1 MKSSY
6 IPYCLISIALIVA
19 SCSNTKYLPEGEL
32 LYVGGKVRVEDS
44 IIKKSQRKALQ
55 NDLKTLLRPKPN
67 SSILGLRPKLLIY
80 NLAGEPKKEKGIR
93 YWLRNKVG
101 EAPVL
106 FSDVDLE
113 YNSDVLQ
120 SNVENRGYFKARTS
134 SDSTRHGK
142 KATAEYTVSPR
153 MQYKI
158 REINFPQD
166 STALAA
172 AIRKTKRGSILKND
186 QPYNLENIK
195 AERERINDRLKQRG
209 FYYFN
214 PDYIIAKVDSTV
226 GKYQVDINLA
236 IKEETPANATNIY
249 KINDV
254 IVYPNYTL
262 LNDTVKDRESDIIVH
277 NDFTIIDSAKTF
289 DPRIFD
295 RTLYFKKGDIY
306 NRRDHNLSL
315 NRLVNMGTFKFVKN
329 EFKLVDSEEHLL
341 DTYYYLTLLPK
352 KSIRAEVLGK
362 TNSANYAGTELNV
375 NWSNRN
381 TFRGAELLTIS
392 ASGGLEM
399 QVSGQN
405 KGYNVYRIGGEAN
418 LVWPR
423 FISPFTIRSSS
434 GFVPRTK
441 ATLGYEY
448 QNRQKLYSL
457 NSFKGSFGYQWKE
470 NIRKEHELHV
480 MDINYVSPTNVSELY
495 MRQTDSIPGLLKVIE
510 KQLIFGPTYSYT
522 YTNTMEKR
530 KKHTF
535 YYKGGLELAGN
546 IAGLISGSNIKKG
559 DTTTVFGVPFSQ
571 FVKVDSDVRHY
582 MKLGN
587 NSQLVSR
594 VMVGAGYAY
603 GNSSELPFIRQ
614 FFNGGTNSIR
624 AFRARSIGPGIFDPN
639 KDDSPFLP
647 DQSGDLKLEL
657 NTEYRAKLF
666 SVVHGAVF
674 VDAGNIWLL
683 NKDENKPGAEI
694 TKDFMKQLAVGTG
707 VGLRFDLSFLILR
720 TDLAFPLRKPY
731 LPEGQRWVFDKISF
745 GDGHWRKENLVFNL
759 AIGYPF

>member
-6 IPYCLISIALIVA
+6 IPYCLLSIALIVA
-19 SCSNTKYLPEGEL
+19 SCSNTKYLKEGEL
-32 LYVGGKVRVEDS
+32 LYVGGKVKIEDS
-44 IIKKSQRKALQ
+44 IIKKSERKDLQ
-55 NDLKTLLRPKPN
+55 NELKSLLRPKPN

-93 YWLRNKVG
+93 YWLRSKVG
-101 EAPVL
+101 EKPVL
-106 FSDVDLE
+106 FSEVDLE
-113 YNSDVLQ
+113 YNADVLQ
-120 SNVENRGYFKARTS
+120 SNMENRGYFKARTS
-134 SDSTRHGK
+134 ADSTRSGK
-142 KATAEYTVSPR
+142 KATAEYVVKPR
-153 MQYKI
+153 VQYKI

-166 STALAA
+166 STELAA
-172 AIRKTKRGSILKND
+172 AIRKITRRSILKTE
-186 QPYNLENIK
+186 QPYSLENIK

-214 PDYIIAKVDSTV
+214 PDYILAKVDSTV
-226 GKYQVDINLA
+226 GKNQVDITLT
-236 IKEETPANATNIY
+236 IKEEMPSNAANIY

-262 LNDTVKDRESDIIVH
+262 STDTIRFKDSDVVIH
-277 NDFTIIDSAKTF
+277 NDITIIDSAKTF

-352 KSIRAEVLGK
+352 KSFRAEVLGK

-423 FISPFTIRSSS
+423 FISPFSIKSAS

-441 ATLGYEY
+441 ATVGYEY

-470 NIRKEHELHV
+470 NLRKEHELNV
-480 MDINYVSPTNVSELY
+480 ANVNYVSPTNVSELY
-495 MRQTDSIPGLLKVIE
+495 LNQADSIPGLLKVIE

-535 YYKGGLELAGN
+535 YYKGGVELAGN
-546 IAGLISGSNIKKG
+546 IAGLISGSNVKKG
-559 DTTTVFGVPFSQ
+559 DTTTVFGVAFSQ
-571 FVKVDSDVRHY
+571 FVKIDSDFRHY
-582 MKLGN
+582 LILGK

-624 AFRARSIGPGIFDPN
+624 AFRARSIGPGTFDAS

-657 NTEYRAKLF
+657 NAEYRAKLF
-666 SVVHGAVF
+666 SIVEGAVF

-731 LPEGQRWVFDKISF
+731 LPEGDRWVLDQINF
-745 GDGHWRKENLVFNL
+745 GSGSWRKENLVFNL

>member
-1 MKSSY
+1 M
-6 IPYCLISIALIVA
+6 A

-32 LYVGGKVRVEDS
+32 LYVGGTVKVEDS
-44 IIKKSQRKALQ
+44 LIKKRERKALQ
-55 NDLKTLLRPKPN
+55 KDLKTLLRPKPN
-67 SSILGLRPKLLIY
+67 KAILGLRPKLLIY

-93 YWLRNKVG
+93 HWLRTKVG

-106 FSDVDLE
+106 FSKVDLE

-120 SNVENRGYFKARTS
+120 SHVENRGYFKARTS

-142 KATAEYTVSPR
+142 KATAEYIVKPGI
-153 MQYKI
+153 QYKI

-166 STALAA
+166 STDLAT
-172 AIRKTKRGSILKND
+172 AIRKTKRFSILKSG
-186 QPYNLENIK
+186 QAYNLDNIK
-195 AERERINDRLKQRG
+195 AERERIDDRLKQKG

-214 PDYIIAKVDSTV
+214 ADYILAKVDSSV
-226 GKYQVDINLA
+226 GKHLVDINLI
-236 IKEETPANATNIY
+236 IKEETPKKATNIY
-249 KINDV
+249 RINDV
-254 IVYPNYTL
+254 VVYPNFTL
-262 LNDTVKDRESDIIVH
+262 STKVVKYKEEDKIVH
-277 NDFTIIDSAKTF
+277 KDITIIDSAKTF

-295 RTLYFKKGDIY
+295 RALYFKKGDIY

-315 NRLVNMGTFKFVKN
+315 NRLVNLGTFKFVKN
-329 EFKLVDSEEHLL
+329 EFKLVDSDEHLL

-352 KSIRAEVLGK
+352 KSIRAEVLAK
-362 TNSANYAGTELNV
+362 TNSANYAGTELNI

-381 TFRGAELLTIS
+381 TFRGAELLTIA

-399 QVSGQN
+399 QVSGLN
-405 KGYNVYRIGGEAN
+405 KGYDIYRIGGEAN

-423 FISPFTIRSSS
+423 FIAPFKINSAS

-441 ATLGYEY
+441 ATIGYDY

-457 NSFKGSFGYQWKE
+457 NSFKGSFGYLWKE

-480 MDINYVSPTNVSELY
+480 LDVNYVSPTNVSKIYLA
-495 MRQTDSIPGLLKVIE
+495 QIDSIPSLAKVIE
-510 KQLIFGPTYSYT
+510 KQLIFGPTYTYT

-546 IAGLISGSNIKKG
+546 ITGLIAGSNVKKG
-559 DTTTVFGVPFSQ
+559 DTTKVFGVPFSQ
-571 FVKVDSDVRHY
+571 FVKMDSDFRHY
-582 MKLGN
+582 LKLGA

-624 AFRARSIGPGIFDPN
+624 AFRARSIGPGTYDAT
-639 KDDSPFLP
+639 KEDSPFVP
-647 DQSGDLKLEL
+647 DQAGDLKLEL
-657 NTEYRAKLF
+657 NVEYRAKLF
-666 SVVHGAVF
+666 SIVHGAVF

-683 NKDENKPGAEI
+683 NKDKDRVGAEI
-694 TKDFMKQLAVGTG
+694 TKDFLNQLAVGTG

-731 LPEGQRWVFDKISF
+731 LPDGDRWVLDKISL
-745 GDGHWRKENLVFNL
+745 GNSNWRKENLVFNL

>member
-6 IPYCLISIALIVA
+6 IPYCLISIALIVS
-19 SCSNTKYLPEGEL
+19 SCSNTKYLKEGEL
-32 LYVGGKVRVEDS
+32 LYVGGKVKVEDS
-44 IIKKSQRKALQ
+44 LIKKSERKALQ
-55 NDLKTLLRPKPN
+55 SDLKSLLRPKPN

-93 YWLRNKVG
+93 HWLRNKVG
-101 EAPVL
+101 EKPVL
-106 FSDVDLE
+106 FSEVDLE

-134 SDSTRHGK
+134 SDSTRSGK
-142 KATAEYTVSPR
+142 KATAEYVVKPR
-153 MQYKI
+153 VQYKI
-158 REINFPQD
+158 REINFPQN
-166 STALAA
+166 STELAT
-172 AIRKTKRGSILKND
+172 AIRRTKRGSILKPE

-214 PDYIIAKVDSTV
+214 PDYILAKVDSTV
-226 GKYQVDINLA
+226 GKNQVDINLT
-236 IKEETPANATNIY
+236 IKEETPQNATNIY
-249 KINDV
+249 KINKV
-254 IVYPNYTL
+254 IVYPNYTIAT
-262 LNDTVKDRESDIIVH
+262 DTVNFKESNVIVH
-277 NDFTIIDSAKTF
+277 NDITIIDSAKTF

-352 KSIRAEVLGK
+352 KSIRAEVLAK

-392 ASGGLEM
+392 TSGGLEM
-399 QVSGQN
+399 QFSGQN

-423 FISPFTIRSSS
+423 FIAPFKIESSS

-441 ATLGYEY
+441 ATIGYEY

-457 NSFKGSFGYQWKE
+457 NSFKASFGYQWKE
-470 NIRKEHELHV
+470 NIRKEHELIV
-480 MDINYVSPTNVSELY
+480 ANINFVSPTNVSELY
-495 MRQTDSIPGLLKVIE
+495 LDQTVATPGLLKVIE

-546 IAGLISGSNIKKG
+546 VAGLISGSNVKKS
-559 DTTTVFGVPFSQ
+559 DTTKVFNVPFSQ
-571 FVKVDSDVRHY
+571 FVKIDSDFRHY
-582 MKLGN
+582 MKLGQ

-594 VMVGAGYAY
+594 IMVGAGYAY

-614 FFNGGTNSIR
+614 FFSGGTNSIR
-624 AFRARSIGPGIFDPN
+624 AFRARSIGPGTFDAS

-657 NTEYRAKLF
+657 NLEYRAKIF
-666 SVVHGAVF
+666 SIVEGAVF

-694 TKDFMKQLAVGTG
+694 TKDFINQLAVGTG
-707 VGLRFDLSFLILR
+707 VGLRFDFSFLILR

-731 LPEGQRWVFDKISF
+731 LAEGDRWVLDKISL
-745 GDGHWRKENLVFNL
+745 GNSSWRKENLVFNL